1 MKNSISLVIFGK
13 NRQETKNMVVCICK
27 KCYNNL
33 CKKISQEGGNIYA

>member
-1 MKNSISLVIFGK
+1 MKNSISLVILVKIDKKQKIWWFAF
-13 NRQETKNMVVCICK
+13 VK